1 MTPFEVGLIGIGVL
15 LIILFSGMQ
24 IGFGM
29 GFVGFLGFAVL
40 VGFGPAL
47 GLLKTVPYT
56 TFSSYNLSVIPLFI
70 LMGTFAH
77 FAGLSEDLYKAVYKW
92 LGNLRGG
99 LAMATVGACACFA
112 AISGSSLATAATFG
126 RVALPEMRRY
136 KYDPALATGS
146 VAAGGSMGILIPPSV
161 ILIIYGII
169 TEQSIG
175 KLFIAGFIPG
185 MIEALGYMAVIAVIT
200 RFNPSLGPRGPKT
213 DFREKLTALS
223 KTWEVVLLFIVV
235 IGGIYRGVFTPTE
248 AAGIGAFGAFIFSLF
263 KGRLS
268 RETFKETLSSTV
280 TTTAMIFVIILGAM
294 VLGYFLSVTR
304 IPFELAGFVAG
315 LPVNRYLILAL
326 ILMVFLAL
334 GCVIDSM
341 AIVLLTVPIFF
352 PLIVQLGFD
361 PIWFGIIV
369 VRVTEMGLI
378 TPPVGLNVFIIKGV
392 APDVPIG
399 TIFRGIFP
407 FLVAD
412 ACEVVLL
419 IALPQLALFLP
430 SMMK

>member
-1 MTPFEVGLIGIGVL
+1 MTPFEVGLIGIGIL

-40 VGFGPAL
+40 IGFGPAL
-47 GLLKTVPYT
+47 GLLKTVPYS

-77 FAGLSEDLYKAVYKW
+77 FAGLSEDLYEAVYKW

-136 KYDPALATGS
+136 NYDPALATGS

-185 MIEALGYMAVIAVIT
+185 VIEALGYMIVIAIIT
-200 RFNPSLGPRGPKT
+200 RFNPALGPRGPRT
-213 DFREKLTALS
+213 GFVEKLTALS
-223 KTWEVVLLFIVV
+223 KTWEVVFLFLIV
-235 IGGIYRGVFTPTE
+235 IGGIYLGVFTPTE
-248 AAGIGAFGAFIFSLF
+248 AAGIGAFGAFVFSLL
-263 KGRLS
+263 KRRLGI
-268 RETFKETLSSTV
+268 ETFKETLASTV

-294 VLGYFLSVTR
+294 ILGYFLSVTR

-315 LPVNRYLILAL
+315 LPVNRYLILSLVL
-326 ILMVFLAL
+326 IVFLAL
-334 GCVIDSM
+334 GCVMDSM
-341 AIVLLTVPIFF
+341 AIVLLTMPIFF

-399 TIFRGIFP
+399 TIFRGIIP
-407 FLVAD
+407 FLMAD

-419 IALPQLALFLP
+419 IALPQLVLFLP